1 MRSCKYLDSNMNMRK
16 ELNELPSLGT
26 LISLEDFIIDIY
38 YKLMKAY
45 SVGVVDK
52 VEG

>member
-1 MRSCKYLDSNMNMRK
+1 MNMIK
-16 ELNELPSLGT
+16 ELNELLSLET
-26 LISLEDFIIDIY
+26 LISLEDLIIDIY
-38 YKLMKAY
+38 YKLIKAY